1 MYELLPDESYLR
13 RKAILLTDG
22 KPETG
27 AEDTYLKNDWAF
39 KEKDMRSGVI
49 NAMEFKRQLGE
60 ELPQLQDVLLICG
73 TNHPTCDTIHYRTSY
88 HASITERRP
97 GYFMQQGFSLPYDSG
112 QGGDGYVPV
121 TSAMASVSGAPAY
134 TNSVFIPEAH
144 TVLSNAKATI
154 EAIGKFLTA

>member
-13 RKAILLTDG
+13 NRAILLTDG
-22 KPETG
+22 EPETG
-27 AEDTYLKNDWAF
+27 AEDTYLKSDWAF

-49 NAMEFKRQLGE
+49 NAMEFKKELGE
-60 ELPQLQDVLLICG
+60 ELPQRQEALLVCG
-73 TNHPTCDTIHYRTSY
+73 TNQLTCDTIHYRTSY

-97 GYFMQQGFSLPYDSG
+97 SYLMQQGFSLPYDSG
-112 QGGDGYVPV
+112 QGGDGYVPI
-121 TSAMASVSGAPAY
+121 TSAMASLAGTPAC

-154 EAIGKFLTA
+154 EAISRFLAA